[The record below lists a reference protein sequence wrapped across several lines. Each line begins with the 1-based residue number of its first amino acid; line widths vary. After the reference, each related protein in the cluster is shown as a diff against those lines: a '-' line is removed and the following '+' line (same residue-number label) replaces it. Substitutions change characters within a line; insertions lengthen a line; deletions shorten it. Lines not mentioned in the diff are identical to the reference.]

1 MIDLHTHTRLS
12 DGEFTIAEHLRR
24 AETQG
29 YYYVAVTDHV
39 DQSNV
44 EGVIAKV
51 IVGCESFNKHSTTLK
66 ALPGIEIT
74 HVHPNEIF
82 PIAKFAREKGIK
94 IVAVHGETIA
104 ESVFPGTNHAA
115 IMANVDFLAHP
126 GIISEEDVLLA
137 KERNVRLEITCRK
150 GHALSNGRVFSLAKK
165 YGTKMLLN
173 SDTHAAND
181 FYTIDRYKKTA
192 LGAGMSEDEFEILVK
207 DIREFVVSKFN

>member
-24 AETQG
+24 AETAG
-29 YYYVAVTDHV
+29 YDFVAVTDHV

-44 EGVIAKV
+44 ESVVGKV
-51 IVGCESFNKHSTTLK
+51 IVGCDSFNKNSTHMK

-74 HVHPNEIF
+74 HVHPSEIVH
-82 PIAKFAREKGIK
+82 IVKYARSNGIK
-94 IVAVHGETIA
+94 IVAVHGETIV

-115 IMANVDFLAHP
+115 IMANVDFLGHP

-150 GHALSNGRVFSLAKK
+150 GHALGNGRVFSLSKK
-165 YGTKMLLN
+165 YGTKLLLN

-181 FYTIDRYKKTA
+181 FYTEDRYRKTA
-192 LGAGMSEDEFEILVK
+192 LGAGLSEEEFIHLLE
-207 DIREFVVSKFN
+207 DIREFVKSKIK